1 MFVLDPFYDV
11 NKYKYDGNTGK
22 QLLAELGGDKQK
34 FNKFVDTV
42 RPLIEEGAIPNYPF
56 KKDYHVMGLKQL
68 LLDAVTEGKDA
79 LSVSGSFPI
88 KSRYSDRYAVFYET
102 LYDKK
107 IPSAM
112 KKLANK
118 YGGTFEKGKLDLD
131 DIYKPQPGGGVG
143 SQLTGGERFDANI
156 IHITPEMKEKILK
169 EGVELFGKGGQVG
182 GTLDEPLEGNTREIL

>member
-1 MFVLDPFYDV
+1 M
-11 NKYKYDGNTGK
+11 
-22 QLLAELGGDKQK
+22 
-34 FNKFVDTV
+34 

-68 LLDAVTEGKDA
+68 LLDAVSEGKDT

-88 KSRYSDRYAVFYET
+88 KQRYADMYAVFYET

-118 YGGTFEKGKLDLD
+118 YGGKFEKGKLDVEDALGAGPA
-131 DIYKPQPGGGVG
+131 KPPAELVEGRA
-143 SQLTGGERFDANI
+143 LEANI

-182 GTLDEPLEGNTREIL
+182 GTLDKPLEGNTREIM